1 MGSQATGGDGETI
14 AIGARTKAPQFRSL
28 GIGARAQANAVQSIA
43 IGALAQSDGTDAIA
57 LGSGAKASGA
67 NSISIGTGNQV
78 TGARSGAIGDPS
90 FISADDSY
98 AIGNNNAIAVGANQS
113 FVLGNNVSVTN
124 SNNVVLGNNSADKA
138 AVQVNSASI
147 PGVVATLNA
156 DGTTS
161 YTAGPAITYS
171 GFAGTAVGVVSVGAV
186 GAERQIVNVA
196 PGAITAT
203 STDAINGSQLYSV
216 TSAVNAI
223 SGSITNIVN
232 NAQTHYYSVND
243 GGTQQGN
250 YANDGATGANSLAA
264 GAGASSAGVN
274 AVAVGRS
281 ATASAANSVAVGSNA
296 NASVANSVALGND
309 STTAA
314 ATPTSSVTL
323 LGTTYNFAGTAP
335 VGVVSVG
342 SAGAERQ
349 ITNVA
354 AGQISATSTDAIN
367 GSQLYATNLAINN
380 ITTGGTGIK
389 YFHANS
395 AAADSQAVG
404 AESVAIGPQAVSQGA
419 GSIAVGNG
427 SVATAANG
435 VALGAGATADRAG
448 MAGGKELFSN
458 EVVGSTQGAVSVGS
472 AGNERQITNVAGGT
486 QATDA
491 VNVRQLQSVKAG
503 SVQYDTNVDGTTNY
517 NNVTLGNNTGPTT
530 IHNVAP
536 GVAGTDAANVN
547 QVNQAAAASTAYTD
561 SRVNQLRGD
570 IKATAKDAS
579 AGTAG
584 AMAMA
589 GMPQAYLP
597 GKSMLSAGVGSY
609 GGQGA
614 VAIGMSKL
622 SDNGR
627 WVVKFAGSA
636 DSRGKVGMSA
646 GAGFHW

>member
-1 MGSQATGGDGETI
+1 MTAAWAMPAVAATLYWDINGNTAGTGGTGTWNTANAFWNTSATG
-14 AIGARTKAPQFRSL
+14 IGGTLSAWNNTSLDTAVFGGAAGTYGVTMGVPVTVGGLSFTGSANYLLAGSALTLSPGATVDVLGGTQFISNALTTTTGFTK
-28 GIGARAQANAVQSIA
+28 
-43 IGALAQSDGTDAIA
+43 
-57 LGSGAKASGA
+57 
-67 NSISIGTGNQV
+67 
-78 TGARSGAIGDPS
+78 TGAG
-90 FISADDSY
+90 
-98 AIGNNNAIAVGANQS
+98 
-113 FVLGNNVSVTN
+113 VL
-124 SNNVVLGNNSADKA
+124 
-138 AVQVNSASI
+138 
-147 PGVVATLNA
+147 TLNA
-156 DGTTS
+156 NNLATLSGT
-161 YTAGPAITYS
+161 I
-171 GFAGTAVGVVSVGAV
+171 
-186 GAERQIVNVA
+186 NV
-196 PGAITAT
+196 
-203 STDAINGSQLYSV
+203 
-216 TSAVNAI
+216 
-223 SGSITNIVN
+223 
-232 NAQTHYYSVND
+232 
-243 GGTQQGN
+243 N
-250 YANDGATGANSLAA
+250 YANDGATGVNSLAA

-349 ITNVA
+349 VTNVA

-491 VNVRQLQSVKAG
+491 VNVRQLQAVKAS
-503 SVQYDTNVDGTTNY
+503 SVQYETNVDGTINY